1 MQHLIKLYNDNAF
14 LPGTAHYAFVLSTC
28 DNDNNAYETNETKEI
43 DFNSAYRRHKPNEH
57 CNSNAKPKRVVLT
70 EEDKALLLNAYK
82 HKVNTALSNNIENII
97 CFLPVQDK
105 YTFTKLTKQTMKAFF
120 NVVAQRLQKQLLPL
134 QRRIDQLLYVNSMST
149 LSAPIPQF
157 TLSKSAFKA
166 IDLLNQKAYYTKF
179 HEQRTPNDE
188 TLLVYKVYF
197 LLLNNNNKVIELISD
212 KGFDDKDV
220 LWLKIREYFIWERK
234 DLQLGQFVQSEIRN
248 MDYSDKNVYSMK
260 LFCKPYLSILNP
272 LYYSKMCPTTGVFAF
287 LVKEVLEY
295 MGVVGAERGGESSAS
310 SGI

>member
-1 MQHLIKLYNDNAF
+1 MPLSGLDSDVCLSGLLI
-14 LPGTAHYAFVLSTC
+14 
-28 DNDNNAYETNETKEI
+28 
-43 DFNSAYRRHKPNEH
+43 
-57 CNSNAKPKRVVLT
+57 
-70 EEDKALLLNAYK
+70 
-82 HKVNTALSNNIENII
+82 
-97 CFLPVQDK
+97 
-105 YTFTKLTKQTMKAFF
+105 M
-120 NVVAQRLQKQLLPL
+120 
-134 QRRIDQLLYVNSMST
+134 
-149 LSAPIPQF
+149 
-157 TLSKSAFKA
+157 LSKSAFKA

-188 TLLVYKVYF
+188 ILLVYKVYF

-212 KGFDDKDV
+212 KSFDDKDV

-295 MGVVGAERGGESSAS
+295 MGVVDAERGEESSERRKFRNLKYEMS
-310 SGI
+310 LTECKIDKINEFVGRL